1 MTLTRPSAVV
11 TLDGQRL
18 TSAEGAIARVRVHL
32 GLGPAHD
39 LVECFCWPSS
49 KLKGAKPGGTLT
61 VALGPTDGETDVFTG
76 EVSDV
81 RLAPDGVLIEGLA
94 ATIALSRSYISQSFL
109 DLSIA
114 DIVQQICSTA
124 GVGVDD
130 ASGDTVLSAYAI
142 DDRRSAWDH
151 IVDLALL
158 AGADVVATVGGKL
171 KFAAPAASGGGGG
184 GLGGALADAASLLLG
199 GGSTGL
205 RFGASAIDW
214 RAATRSAP
222 DAATVAAYGSGSE
235 SGSEKWHW
243 IRHDQDA
250 VGSGRARVAAAAFT
264 RDAASAFAD
273 MLALR
278 AKRAARRSIVTVTG
292 DASLRPGQVTQVSDL
307 PGDAGGDLRV
317 VAALHTLDI
326 ASGFRTRLTLEP
338 AQ

>member
-18 TSAEGAIARVRVHL
+18 TSAEGAVARVRVHL
-32 GLGPAHD
+32 GLAPAHD

-49 KLKGAKPGGTLT
+49 KLKGAKPGGTLSI
-61 VALGPTDGETDVFTG
+61 ALGPTDGEKDIFTG

-124 GVGVDD
+124 GVDVDD

-151 IVDLALL
+151 IVDLAQL
-158 AGADVVATVGGKL
+158 AGADVVATDGGKL
-171 KFAAPAASGGGGG
+171 KFATPAASGGGGG
-184 GLGGALADAASLLLG
+184 LGGAIADAASLLLG
-199 GGSTGL
+199 GGSNGL
-205 RFGASAIDW
+205 RFGANVIDW
-214 RAATRSAP
+214 RAATRPAP
-222 DAATVAAYGSGSE
+222 DAASVAAYGSGSE

-250 VGSGRARVAAAAFT
+250 VGSGRARVAAAAST
-264 RDAASAFAD
+264 RDAASSFAD
-273 MLALR
+273 TLALR
-278 AKRAARRSIVTVTG
+278 AKRAARRSTVTVTG
-292 DASLRPGQVTQVSDL
+292 DATLRPGQVTQVSDL
-307 PGDAGGDLRV
+307 PGDAGGDLRI